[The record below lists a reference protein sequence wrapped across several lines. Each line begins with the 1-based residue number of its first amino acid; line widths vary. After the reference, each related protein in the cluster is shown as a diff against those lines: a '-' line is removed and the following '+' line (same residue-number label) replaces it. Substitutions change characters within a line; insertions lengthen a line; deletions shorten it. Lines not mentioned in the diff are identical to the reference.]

1 MNRRVILGIFGA
13 ATLLPDVALAQRP
26 ALPAVGFLSLLPE
39 ATLREQIRSFQEG
52 LAELGQVVGRT
63 VTIEYRWADGDSG
76 RLRGLA
82 AELVRLQPALMVAAG
97 GNVAAAAAK
106 AATSTIPIVFTAV
119 RDPVQDGLV
128 ASLNRPGR
136 NITGVSILAEELDA
150 KRLDLLH
157 ELAPSAGPIGVLI
170 NASNPTSEAQRGA
183 LQAAARALDRS
194 LVIRLPGKAEEID
207 LAFEEFSA
215 AGATGVIAAS
225 DPWFTSQRWR
235 IVDQATKHRLPG
247 IYQWRQFVEAGG
259 LASYGPSFNE
269 AYRLAGTLAGR
280 VLRGESPATI
290 PVLRPT
296 RFEFVVNLKA
306 ARTLGLT
313 VPPLVLARAD
323 EVIE

>member
-1 MNRRVILGIFGA
+1 MNRRTVLGIFGA
-13 ATLLPDVALAQRP
+13 ATLLPGAVLAQRP
-26 ALPAVGFLSLLPE
+26 AVPAVGFLSLLPE
-39 ATLREQIRSFQEG
+39 ATLREQLNSFGEG

-63 VTIEYRWADGDSG
+63 LTMEYRWADGDSS
-76 RLRGLA
+76 RLAGLA
-82 AELVRLQPALMVAAG
+82 TELIRLQPALIVAAG

-119 RDPVQDGLV
+119 RDPVQDRLV
-128 ASLNRPGR
+128 ASLNRPGG

-170 NASNPTSEAQRGA
+170 NANNPTAEVQRGA
-183 LQAAARALDRS
+183 LQAAARAIGRS
-194 LVIRLPGKAEEID
+194 LVIRLPGTPEEID
-207 LAFEEFSA
+207 LAFEAFSA
-215 AGATGVIAAS
+215 AGATGVIAVS

-235 IVDQATKHRLPG
+235 IVEQATKHRLPG

-269 AYRLAGTLAGR
+269 AYRLAGNLSGR

-296 RFEFVVNLKA
+296 RFEFVINLKA